1 MRCRINLT
9 VSPLTYCQ
17 NEPIDRGRS
26 IIENSRSFRHV
37 SSKRKTLSP
46 NGGEKMK
53 LRLRRLPS
61 ARLIASFGALVAVAL
76 VVACGSDTEPT
87 PQPPTPA
94 PTVASEPESPAAETE
109 PMGLPDSFESAIIDG
124 LGDVD
129 GFQGTTF
136 AHGTFDTSQLAG
148 KPIVINFWFPSCP
161 PCRAEL
167 EHFENVYQQFGAPSG
182 GNVEFVGVQQLGL
195 DSIED
200 GANLFEELGVTFPGL
215 PDNNSSI
222 QIGYNIFSYPTTVF
236 LDHNHNEHRVW
247 QGAIDE
253 ENLVEIVREI
263 SEGATSAIDD
273 GQIPA
278 EGDAVA
284 VPLVANDSGST
295 ETELA
300 EPEIVYAGTQTFT
313 GLGDAPGFKGDTFH
327 HGSFDL
333 SEHEGKPVVINFW
346 FPSCP
351 PCRAEIPNFEHA
363 YQTMGTPGTDEVV
376 FIGVQA
382 VGFDTAAEGVEF
394 LGKMGANYPAIP
406 DVGSAI
412 HIAYQI
418 TAAPTTF
425 FLDRDHNVLSVHQ
438 GYIKHNQ
445 LQDIL
450 DELTKV

>member
-1 MRCRINLT
+1 M
-9 VSPLTYCQ
+9 
-17 NEPIDRGRS
+17 
-26 IIENSRSFRHV
+26 
-37 SSKRKTLSP
+37 KT
-46 NGGEKMK
+46 
-53 LRLRRLPS
+53 RLRRLPS
-61 ARLIASFGALVAVAL
+61 ARLLALFVALVAVAVL
-76 VVACGSDTEPT
+76 VACGSDTEPT
-87 PQPPTPA
+87 PEPPTPA
-94 PTVASEPESPAAETE
+94 PTVATEPESPATEME
-109 PMGLPDSFESAIIDG
+109 PMGLPDSFESSVIDG
-124 LGDVD
+124 LGDLK

-136 AHGTFDTSQLAG
+136 AHGTFDTSELAG

-167 EHFENVYQQFGAPSG
+167 AHFEDVYQQFGAPSG
-182 GNVEFVGVQQLGL
+182 GDVEFVGIQQLGL

-200 GANLFEELGVTFPGL
+200 GAALFEEVGVTYPGL
-215 PDNNSSI
+215 PDNGSAI

-236 LDHNHNEHRVW
+236 LDRNHNEHRVW

-263 SEGATSAIDD
+263 SESATSTIDD
-273 GQIPA
+273 GQQPA

-284 VPLVANDSGST
+284 VQLVADDSVNTAAESV
-295 ETELA
+295 
-300 EPEIVYAGTQTFT
+300 EPEIVYAGTQIFT
-313 GLGDAPGFKGDTFH
+313 GIGDAPGFKGDTFH

-333 SEHEGKPVVINFW
+333 ADHEGKPVVINFW

-363 YQTMGTPGTDEVV
+363 YQTMGPPGSDEIV
-376 FIGVQA
+376 FVGIQA
-382 VGFDTAAEGVEF
+382 VGFDTAAEGLEF
-394 LGKMGANYPAIP
+394 LGKMKANYPAIP
-406 DVGSAI
+406 DIGSSI

-425 FLDRDHNVLSVHQ
+425 FLDRNHNVLSIHQ

-450 DELTKV
+450 SQMIEA